1 MAAAPLIMLLLAL
14 LFLLTSG
21 ELTGR
26 EAGYPRVLAV
36 VVAAM
41 SALAIVRDIVG
52 ARAGAEGEPATV
64 HHPGDDEMEHHD
76 AVDDPEGRHGA
87 GLAVPRVLGFLGVSV
102 VAVFLMNYLGFFT
115 PALLLLGGGLFVL
128 GIRSPWRVAAYTAL
142 LITASYLLFVE
153 ALQVPFPPAP
163 WS

>member
-36 VVAAM
+36 IVAVL
-41 SALAIVRDIVG
+41 SAVAVFRDIVG
-52 ARAGAEGEPATV
+52 ARDEGVDSEPAAA
-64 HHPGDDEMEHHD
+64 HPGDDEMEHHD
-76 AVDDPEGRHGA
+76 AADDPEGRRGA
-87 GLAVPRVLGFLGVSV
+87 GLAVPRVLGFLAVSV
-102 VAVFLMNYLGFFT
+102 VAVVLMNYLGFFA
-115 PALLLLGGGLFVL
+115 PALLLLGGGLYVL
-128 GIRSPWRVAAYTAL
+128 GIRSPWKVAAYTAL
-142 LITASYLLFVE
+142 LVTASYLLFVE